1 MGTSNVRNTLFTT
14 GALLLALTAMP
25 ALHAQEAPETP
36 LPGSGLTR
44 PELIERLSA
53 AERGTTVSPERGRAI
68 YEEVCAAC
76 HIFGETGNTV
86 GPDLT
91 TLSSRFSRRDVL
103 DAILYPSKTISD
115 QYLVEVFTL
124 DDGSYASGVVV
135 RETPQAVFL
144 QTVESGDALFP
155 VLQRRITERAPST
168 VSLMPEALVAAY
180 SLDEID
186 SLVAYILGE

>member
-1 MGTSNVRNTLFTT
+1 MHLREQLAAVGV
-14 GALLLALTAMP
+14 ALLVVAATAP
-25 ALHAQEAPETP
+25 LSAQDPPEEAY
-36 LPGSGLTR
+36 PGSGMTR
-44 PELIERLSA
+44 PEIIEQLSG
-53 AERGTTVSPERGRAI
+53 AERGTTALPGRGREI

-76 HIFGETGNTV
+76 HTFGETGNAV

-91 TLSSRFSRRDVL
+91 TLSSRFGRRDVL

-115 QYLVEVFTL
+115 QYAVEIFTL

-144 QTVESGDALFP
+144 RTLDALDTPFP
-155 VLQRRITERAPST
+155 ILQRRITAREPST
-168 VSLMPEALVAAY
+168 VSLMPEALVAGY

-186 SLVAYILGE
+186 SLVAYVLGEAEP